1 MKKELFFQFIV
12 MIVALVVAAAL
23 APVLQKMQLQIN
35 PDKNRLSTAPVG
47 GMHKV
52 ISDWEWMRFINYL
65 GKLQVVDSS
74 NVKEVTERLE
84 RLVGLDP
91 KYERLYLD
99 GISSI
104 QHADPKK
111 TVEILEDAC
120 KLDYLKDNW
129 KIPFYTGFIYSR
141 DTYDINNQNGAPLL
155 AADHAKAAY
164 YFKMALERSGDD
176 PVNHLVNNYIR
187 ELARAEA
194 TGTAPDREYVAKL
207 RILYREWKK
216 KMAMDPGVLSPDES
230 GKVLIPNIEMRLLKA
245 MQEAR
250 NPLDVY
256 DQRFEPGKE
265 TMALIDQ
272 ITKEVFYGQSL
283 CTKCCHPASGG
294 DRFCGHCGSKLEFV
308 RGICQYCNEK
318 LKPGVSFC
326 QNCGKSTEPGAEP
339 ENKEKK

>member
-1 MKKELFFQFIV
+1 MKYANLHLHSTYSDGVLTPEQ
-12 MIVALVVAAAL
+12 LVHIGKSLGYRAL
-23 APVLQKMQLQIN
+23 ALT
-35 PDKNRLSTAPVG
+35 DHETDG
-47 GMHKV
+47 GV
-52 ISDWEWMRFINYL
+52 SRFM
-65 GKLQVVDSS
+65 
-74 NVKEVTERLE
+74 EVARAE
-84 RLVGLDP
+84 V
-91 KYERLYLD
+91 
-99 GISSI
+99 
-104 QHADPKK
+104 
-111 TVEILEDAC
+111 
-120 KLDYLKDNW
+120 
-129 KIPFYTGFIYSR
+129 
-141 DTYDINNQNGAPLL
+141 NNQNGAPLL